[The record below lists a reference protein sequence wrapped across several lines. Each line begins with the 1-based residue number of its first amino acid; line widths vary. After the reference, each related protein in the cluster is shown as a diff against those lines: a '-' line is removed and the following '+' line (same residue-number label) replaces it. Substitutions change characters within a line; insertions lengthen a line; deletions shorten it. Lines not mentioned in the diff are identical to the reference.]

1 MSTSN
6 LQWLDRTQWQKKP
19 YERERKSQEHTQQ
32 ALSGHGQLQPEQLA
46 GLSSLYHTSLAC
58 SQTSPT
64 LAANKPTQC

>member
-1 MSTSN
+1 M
-6 LQWLDRTQWQKKP
+6 
-19 YERERKSQEHTQQ
+19 RERKSQEHTQQ

-64 LAANKPTQC
+64 LAATNPHNVRLFLESSSARRQA